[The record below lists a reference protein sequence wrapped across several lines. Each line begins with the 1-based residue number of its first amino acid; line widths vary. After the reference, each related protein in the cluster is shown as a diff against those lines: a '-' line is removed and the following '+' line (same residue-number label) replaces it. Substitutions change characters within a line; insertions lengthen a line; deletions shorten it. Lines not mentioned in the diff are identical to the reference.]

1 MLDASR
7 FKRLRSLLHQAV
19 ANDAIDKL
27 SYARVRELCAEAG
40 LKAFADI
47 MFDVCHKV
55 RAGGA
60 SFRSHRPFVAY
71 MT

>member
-1 MLDASR
+1 MDASR
-7 FKRLRSLLHQAV
+7 FKRLRSLLHRAV
-19 ANDAIDKL
+19 ANDTIDNL

-55 RAGGA
+55 RPVSAVRTSKGG
-60 SFRSHRPFVAY
+60 S
-71 MT
+71 TLT